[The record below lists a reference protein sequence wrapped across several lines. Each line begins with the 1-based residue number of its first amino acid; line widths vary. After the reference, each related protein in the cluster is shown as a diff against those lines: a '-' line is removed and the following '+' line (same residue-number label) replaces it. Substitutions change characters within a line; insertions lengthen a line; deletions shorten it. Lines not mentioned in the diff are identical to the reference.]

1 MTAIINTTTES
12 KVNYDYQGMQLSAYT
27 VDSGRTVLCLAAFD
41 SAASSRV
48 VVLGGDGKELASLS
62 VPGEVRSVSL
72 YGDTVAVLVNGT
84 IYAYSAV
91 GGNPVAT
98 VDAGNDAKAV
108 ALASES
114 KAYVLGIS
122 ELRYVDLNAG

>member
-1 MTAIINTTTES
+1 
-12 KVNYDYQGMQLSAYT
+12 MQLSAYT

-72 YGDTVAVLVNGT
+72 YGG
-84 IYAYSAV
+84 YRSSP
-91 GGNPVAT
+91 GQW
-98 VDAGNDAKAV
+98 ND
-108 ALASES
+108 
-114 KAYVLGIS
+114 
-122 ELRYVDLNAG
+122 LRLFRR